1 MKLSRAR
8 GTANIGDPEFT
19 GTKEIEM
26 ADRGSR
32 LRAASL
38 LLVAVLAG
46 CASGGGGQAAGGPD
60 PSGANAEDR
69 SVADRQLLAG
79 TSNGAWESSYAPLPS
94 GPVWIRGG
102 TVMTAAG
109 DEIPNGEIL
118 LVDGRIEAVGTD
130 LDVPPDA
137 SVIDASGRFVTPGII
152 DAHSHLGV
160 SPSPGVEGMG
170 ETNEATD
177 PVTAEVWAEHG
188 VWPQDPGFWRALAGG
203 VTTLQVLPGS
213 ANLIGGRGIT
223 LKLVPGRGVTDMMFP
238 GAPMGLKM
246 ACGENPKRVY
256 ASQGPS
262 TRMGNVA
269 GYRAAFIRAERYR
282 DQWDEWLAGDRR
294 SDPPERDLQLETLA
308 EVLRGNILVQNHC
321 YRADEMLMMLELAR
335 EFGFSIRSFHHAT
348 EAYKIRDRL
357 AAEDVGA
364 SVWVDW
370 WGFKMEAL
378 DAVPQNLALLSDAGA
393 RAILHTD
400 NPIEIQILNQNAA
413 RAMHVG
419 RQVGLEVSRDRAL
432 RWITI
437 NPAWALGID
446 GRTGSLEVGKA
457 ADVVIWSGDPF
468 SVYTHADQV
477 FIDGA
482 LVYDR
487 ARVSGNPVS
496 DFELGILPQAGSGGG
511 R

>member
-1 MKLSRAR
+1 MTNRWSGL
-8 GTANIGDPEFT
+8 G
-19 GTKEIEM
+19 
-26 ADRGSR
+26 
-32 LRAASL
+32 AASL
-38 LLVAVLAG
+38 LFAAVLTAG
-46 CASGGGGQAAGGPD
+46 CATGGGGQSVGEPDRGSARAAEHAD
-60 PSGANAEDR
+60 
-69 SVADRQLLAG
+69 ADRELLAG
-79 TSNGAWESSYAPLPS
+79 TSHGAWESSYEPLPS

-109 DEIPNGEIL
+109 EEIADGDVL

-130 LDVPPDA
+130 LDIPEGA
-137 SVIDASGRFVTPGII
+137 SVIDATGRFVTPGII
-152 DAHSHLGV
+152 DTHSHLGV

-170 ETNEATD
+170 ETNEATN

-223 LKLVPGRGVTDMMFP
+223 LKLIPGRGVTDMMFP

-256 ASQGPS
+256 SSRGPS

-282 DQWDEWLAGDRR
+282 ERWDEWLEGDRQ
-294 SDPPERDLQLETLA
+294 SNPPERDLQLETLA
-308 EVLRGNILVQNHC
+308 EVLRGNILIQNHC
-321 YRADEMLMMLELAR
+321 YRADDMLTMLELAR
-335 EFGFSIRSFHHAT
+335 EFEFSIRSFHHAT
-348 EAYKIRDRL
+348 EAYKIRDVL

-378 DAVPQNLALLSDAGA
+378 DAIPQNLALLSDAGA

-400 NPIEIQILNQNAA
+400 DPIEIQILNQNAA
-413 RAMHVG
+413 RAMQAG
-419 RQVGLEVSRDRAL
+419 RQVGLEVSRDQAL

-468 SVYTHADQV
+468 SVYSHADQV

-487 ARVSGNPVS
+487 SRASGNPVS
-496 DFELGILPQAGSGGG
+496 DFELGILPRAGSGGA